1 MVEFRSDTFTRPTAG
16 MRAAMAAAEVG
27 DDVWRED
34 PTVRALE
41 ERAAAIV
48 GKEAG
53 LFVPSGAMGNAI
65 GVRIGASHGEEIYAH
80 ETSHVVASEAG
91 GPAALWGVTVR
102 GLHAPAGLFD
112 VAELERWIPGDQD
125 DPHVARSRLV
135 CIENT
140 SMQGMGAP
148 WPLDRLEAIA
158 AAARGRGLTVH
169 IDGARL
175 FNAVVAQGVGADV
188 ICRHADTVT
197 FCLSKG
203 LGAPVGSVVCGSRE
217 AIALGLRLRK
227 LLGGG
232 MRQAGIIAAAGL
244 YALEHHVERL
254 ADDHANARLLADGL
268 AATARLAVDPALVQT
283 NVVLAGLTRGADTAA
298 GVCAEL
304 AAVGV
309 LAAPYDDRTIRFV
322 TCLEVDRAA
331 VEGAL
336 SVAGPVLR

>member
-1 MVEFRSDTFTRPTAG
+1 
-16 MRAAMAAAEVG
+16 
-27 DDVWRED
+27 
-34 PTVRALE
+34 
-41 ERAAAIV
+41 
-48 GKEAG
+48 
-53 LFVPSGAMGNAI
+53 
-65 GVRIGASHGEEIYAH
+65 
-80 ETSHVVASEAG
+80 
-91 GPAALWGVTVR
+91 
-102 GLHAPAGLFD
+102 
-112 VAELERWIPGDQD
+112 
-125 DPHVARSRLV
+125 
-135 CIENT
+135 
-140 SMQGMGAP
+140 
-148 WPLDRLEAIA
+148 
-158 AAARGRGLTVH
+158 
-169 IDGARL
+169 
-175 FNAVVAQGVGADV
+175 VVAQGVGADV

-283 NVVLAGLTRGADTAA
+283 NVVLATLTRGADTAA